1 MMTNARLAALG
12 LSAASA
18 ASMLYVGLYQVRAV
32 KKLICPLFGGC
43 EAVAD
48 APFARPFG
56 VPDGFIAL
64 GLYAVILAL
73 LLAPVPRAGWLTW
86 TVLFLGALAV
96 VVNILGIADM
106 MRLGAFCFYCLLTTI
121 LSPILLWAIWASR

>member
-1 MMTNARLAALG
+1 MISARVAAMA

-18 ASMLYVGLYQVRAV
+18 AAMLYVGLYQVRAV

-73 LLAPVPRAGWLTW
+73 LLAPVPRAAWLTW
-86 TVLFLGALAV
+86 TLLALGGLAALG
-96 VVNILGIADM
+96 NGLGVWDM
-106 MRLGAFCFYCLLTTI
+106 TRLGAFCFYCLLTTV
-121 LSPILLWAIWASR
+121 LSPLLLWAIWASR